1 MHESCSESTLEA
13 PTKRGESEWKTAASV
28 EGESKLSP
36 GFHRV
41 AEQGDAGLVSPYCN
55 RSDCGNHQSQFLQT
69 SMPDRHCHLK
79 QRSSLRI
86 QQLDM
91 LLHLIETRSISET
104 ADKLGLTQSA
114 VTKSLQELESIFS
127 VRLFDRTSRG
137 LRPTAY
143 GSALERY
150 AHDAVVGLQS
160 AHEAIRT
167 LRFGERGH
175 VGIGLVPGIGQGL
188 VARALQRIRAGH
200 PELSIELQVD
210 LTVPLLDALHAGL
223 IDIALVHPAPG
234 LDLGRFSLVPA
245 GNEPLYAMVH
255 PAHPILAVEPR
266 SRTDDTVAWALP
278 PRDEPVRQLVEAAML
293 QGGFPT
299 PQDVIELP
307 LHAGAAELA
316 QQLDVIVALPESL
329 ALPYVQRGALQRL
342 DLPFVMPSLTLGLL
356 RARHVDCS
364 AGAALVLREL
374 QGVIADLGPEHTIG
388 GQASDQRRTAKV
400 MA

>member
-1 MHESCSESTLEA
+1 M
-13 PTKRGESEWKTAASV
+13 
-28 EGESKLSP
+28 
-36 GFHRV
+36 
-41 AEQGDAGLVSPYCN
+41 
-55 RSDCGNHQSQFLQT
+55 
-69 SMPDRHCHLK
+69 
-79 QRSSLRI
+79 
-86 QQLDM
+86 
-91 LLHLIETRSISET
+91 
-104 ADKLGLTQSA
+104 
-114 VTKSLQELESIFS
+114 
-127 VRLFDRTSRG
+127 
-137 LRPTAY
+137 
-143 GSALERY
+143 
-150 AHDAVVGLQS
+150 VGLQT
-160 AHEAIRT
+160 AHETIRA

-200 PELSIELQVD
+200 PELSIELQVG

-245 GNEPLYAMVH
+245 GNEPLYAMGH

-329 ALPYVQRGALQRL
+329 ALPYVQRDALQRL

-374 QGVIADLGPEHTIG
+374 QGVIADLGPEHAIG
-388 GQASDQRRTAKV
+388 GQASVQRRTAKV

>member
-1 MHESCSESTLEA
+1 
-13 PTKRGESEWKTAASV
+13 
-28 EGESKLSP
+28 
-36 GFHRV
+36 
-41 AEQGDAGLVSPYCN
+41 
-55 RSDCGNHQSQFLQT
+55 
-69 SMPDRHCHLK
+69 
-79 QRSSLRI
+79 
-86 QQLDM
+86 M

-160 AHEAIRT
+160 AHEAIRA

-200 PELSIELQVD
+200 PELSIELQVG